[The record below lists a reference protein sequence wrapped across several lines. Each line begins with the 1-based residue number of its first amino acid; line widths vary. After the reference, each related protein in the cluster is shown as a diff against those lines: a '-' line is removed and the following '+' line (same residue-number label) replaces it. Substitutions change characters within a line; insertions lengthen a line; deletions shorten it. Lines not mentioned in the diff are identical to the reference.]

1 MREGQQIVGIFLMMA
16 SIPLMLSGF
25 LWANPNSIL
34 AMALSYFPPTAPT
47 MMLLRLGVGEVPLGE
62 IAISLTLLVVGI
74 GVVLWAGTKVFR
86 MSLLMYGKRPTVRE
100 ITRALRRA

>member
-1 MREGQQIVGIFLMMA
+1 V
-16 SIPLMLSGF
+16 S
-25 LWANPNSIL
+25 
-34 AMALSYFPPTAPT
+34 
-47 MMLLRLGVGEVPLGE
+47 EVPLGE

-100 ITRALRRA
+100 IIRALRRA